1 MNLRIPGPPPLP
13 EAVRLAAGGGAF
25 DHRGDRFEQMLGRCE
40 KRLKQFFQTTS
51 DVLVLTG
58 SGTGG
63 LEAALVNV
71 LSPGQT
77 VLAVSVGHFGER
89 FAAVARAFGGQ
100 VTMLESEP
108 GHSLDAQQVEEALD
122 KLPGPALLLTTH
134 NETSTGVLNDLEAAS
149 RVLGGLGPRRPLWL
163 VDAVSSLGAT
173 DLPMDRWGCDVV
185 ISASQKAW
193 MAPAGLAFLGVS
205 ERAWEWMERATC
217 PRFYWDLREA
227 RKYARK
233 GQTPFTPAV
242 SALAGLDKAL
252 ELMEAEGLPAIVA
265 RHRELAKKTRAGM
278 RELGFAMLASDR
290 AASPTVTAA
299 KVPAGFSATEIKKL
313 LLRDYGVAVADGMG
327 ELKEQVVRVAHMGYC
342 SEEDIGQLLAALRE
356 LLPKLKDKVR

>member
-1 MNLRIPGPPPLP
+1 MNLRIPGPTPLP
-13 EAVRLAAGGGAF
+13 EAVRIAAGGDAC
-25 DHRGDRFEQMLGRCE
+25 DHRGERFEQLLRQCE
-40 KRLKQFFQTTS
+40 ARLKQFYQTES

-71 LSPGQT
+71 LSPGQA

-108 GHSLDAQQVEEALD
+108 GQALDARRVEAALAR
-122 KLPGPALLLTTH
+122 LPEPAVLLTTH
-134 NETSTGVLNDLEAAS
+134 NETSTGVLNDLEAVS
-149 RVLGGLGPRRPLWL
+149 QVLPGPGPRRPLWL
-163 VDAVSSLGAT
+163 VDGVSSLGAT

-185 ISASQKAW
+185 VSASQKAW

-205 ERAWEWMERATC
+205 ERAWEWIDRARC
-217 PRFYWDLREA
+217 PRYYWDLREA

-242 SALAGLDKAL
+242 NALAGLDAAL
-252 ELMEAEGLPAIVA
+252 ELMVQEGLETIVQ
-265 RHRELAKKTRAGM
+265 RHRDLARQTRAGL
-278 RELGFAMLASDR
+278 RALGFAMLASDQD
-290 AASPTVTAA
+290 ASPTLTAA
-299 KVPAGFSATEIKKL
+299 RVPVGLSATEIKKR
-313 LLRDYGVAVADGMG
+313 LLRDYGVAVAAGMG
-327 ELKEQVVRVAHMGYC
+327 ELKEQIIRVAHMGYC
-342 SEEDIGQLLAALRE
+342 SEENISQLLAALKG
-356 LLPKLKDKVR
+356 LLPHLRNQRN